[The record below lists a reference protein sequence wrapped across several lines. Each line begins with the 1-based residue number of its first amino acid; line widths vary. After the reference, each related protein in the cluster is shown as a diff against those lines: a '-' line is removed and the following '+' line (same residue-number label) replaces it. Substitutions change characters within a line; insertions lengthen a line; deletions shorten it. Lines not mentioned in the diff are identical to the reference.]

1 MKITAYHLTYI
12 FIVLI
17 FYSCNNEKSVTVYKV
32 KKTDSLISK
41 QNNSDNS
48 SLSWTAPNNWI
59 EKRATDFRLAS
70 YDVNAPNGEIIDLSI
85 TVFPGDAGG
94 IESNVNRW
102 RRQINLTP
110 LDLNQL
116 MNESST
122 QSSMLGEYY
131 IFDLYNENNNQAMI
145 AAILPYYDNSNS
157 IIETIFVKMMGSS
170 DTLSDLKYEF
180 ELFCKSIHKL
190 S

>member
-1 MKITAYHLTYI
+1 MKIIAYHLIYI

-70 YDVNAPNGEIIDLSI
+70 YDVNAANGEIIDLSI

-180 ELFCKSIHKL
+180 ELFCKSIHK
-190 S
+190 SN

>member
-1 MKITAYHLTYI
+1 MKTLAYHLTYI
-12 FIVLI
+12 FLVLI
-17 FYSCNNEKSVTVYKV
+17 FYSCNDEKSITVYKV

-41 QNNSDNS
+41 QNNNKSN
-48 SLSWTAPNNWI
+48 LNWAAPNNWL
-59 EKRATDFRLAS
+59 EKKATDFRLAS
-70 YDVNAPNGEIIDLSI
+70 YDINAPNGEIIDLSI

-102 RRQINLTP
+102 RRQINLNP

-145 AAILPYYDNSNS
+145 AAILPYYNNSNS
-157 IIETIFVKMMGSS
+157 IIETIFVKMVGSI